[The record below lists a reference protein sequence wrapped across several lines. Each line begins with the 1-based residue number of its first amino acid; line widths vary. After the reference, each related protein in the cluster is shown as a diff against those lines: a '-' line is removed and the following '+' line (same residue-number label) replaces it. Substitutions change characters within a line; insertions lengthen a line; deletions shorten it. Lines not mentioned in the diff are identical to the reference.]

1 MPTPSGNRQGHL
13 NPANVNPRRKVMK
26 IRVNL
31 RVWFNSKM
39 GAGATEIGYTDWRED
54 SVDEAVRK
62 ALTYAINRGFSD
74 ADVESVEILEGK
86 LARDA
91 DL

>member
-1 MPTPSGNRQGHL
+1 
-13 NPANVNPRRKVMK
+13 MK

-39 GAGATEIGYTDWRED
+39 GAGATEIGYVEGYED
-54 SVDEAVRK
+54 DVDEAVTK
-62 ALTYAINRGFSD
+62 ALAYAANHGFPD

-86 LARDA
+86 LARIA

>member
-13 NPANVNPRRKVMK
+13 NPTKLEENDMK

-39 GAGATEIGYTDWRED
+39 GAGATEIGYVEGYED
-54 SVDEAVRK
+54 DVDEAVTK
-62 ALTYAINRGFSD
+62 ALTYAANHGFSD
-74 ADVESVEILEGK
+74 ADVESVEITEGK
-86 LARDA
+86 LARDVE
-91 DL
+91 